1 MSQNISNTLSTVS
14 NSDFVIVFGSM
25 LNNTNEELTSSVQTA
40 ITQNSA
46 NVVYMH
52 PVDDKKVETKSSMYI
67 KYEVGSEEGI
77 CALLLD
83 YFTKDCGL
91 GIQAFI
97 DDLDVGYLSA
107 ETSIGE
113 EEFEEMSDL
122 SKGKTNKTLVISSD
136 LFEHEKVENI
146 SKLLGV
152 LNKYSD
158 ITIVIDP
165 SIDDK
170 NLNLIQNYNN
180 ENLEEVDELKAYD
193 GTVIYK
199 YGQNNTNKLIGGASF
214 ARVAKIND
222 NDEIIIKHGN
232 KSIVSLFEQ
241 DLKLQGTIA
250 LNLVTSEELENNDW
264 INSGYSYKQVKIEKV
279 NA

>member
-1 MSQNISNTLSTVS
+1 MSQTVSTNLSTIAS
-14 NSDFVIVFGSM
+14 SDFVIVFGSM
-25 LNNTNEELTSSVQTA
+25 LNSTNEELTSNVQKA
-40 ITQNSA
+40 LNDNKA

-52 PVDDKKVETKSSMYI
+52 PIDDKKIQDICTSYI

-77 CALLLD
+77 CALLLEYFVKQCDDVVTD
-83 YFTKDCGL
+83 Y
-91 GIQAFI
+91 I
-97 DDLDVGYLSA
+97 DELDVGYLSA
-107 ETSIGE
+107 ESSVGE
-113 EEFEEMSDL
+113 EEFEDMVEFS
-122 SKGKTNKTLVISSD
+122 SNKKNKTIVISSD
-136 LFEHEKVENI
+136 ILKHEKVLNI
-146 SKLLGV
+146 SKLLGA

-165 SIDDK
+165 SLDDK

-180 ENLEEVDELKAYD
+180 EYLEEVDELKAYD
-193 GTVIYK
+193 GTVIYT
-199 YGQNNTNKLIGGASF
+199 YGQNDTNKLVGGASF

-222 NDEIIIKHGN
+222 GDEIIIKHGN

-241 DLKLQGTIA
+241 DLNLQGTIA
-250 LNLVTSEELENNDW
+250 LNYVSSEELNNNDW

>member
-1 MSQNISNTLSTVS
+1 
-14 NSDFVIVFGSM
+14 M
-25 LNNTNEELTSSVQTA
+25 LDNTNEELSSSVQKA
-40 ITQNSA
+40 IKNNNAS
-46 NVVYMH
+46 VVYMH
-52 PVDDKKVETKSSMYI
+52 PVDDKKIQNNSSSYI

-77 CALLLD
+77 CALLVEYFVKNCDDIIEEYIDELD
-83 YFTKDCGL
+83 
-91 GIQAFI
+91 I
-97 DDLDVGYLSA
+97 GYLSA

-113 EEFEEMSDL
+113 EEFEDMVEL
-122 SKGKTNKTLVISSD
+122 SIKKKNKMIVISKD
-136 LFEHEKVENI
+136 ILGHEKVLNI

-165 SIDDK
+165 SVDDK

-180 ENLEEVDELKAYD
+180 EYLEEVDELEAYD
-193 GTVIYK
+193 GTVIYN
-199 YGQNNTNKLIGGASF
+199 YGQSDTNELVGGASF

-222 NDEIIIKHGN
+222 NDEIIIKHGD
-232 KSIVSLFEQ
+232 KSIKSKFRQ

-250 LNLVTSEELENNDW
+250 LNVVTSEELKNNDW